1 VSATSGTSGSS
12 GNAGVSATSG
22 TSGSD
27 GAAGGSSSSG
37 TSGSDGAAGDS
48 ATSGTSGTD
57 GTNGASGVSANNAN
71 YAQYLNKKT
80 EGVSSGTLTQDT
92 WVTRT
97 INTEVVD
104 NIGISLSSNKM
115 TLPAGTYYC
124 RFWAN
129 GYNCNA
135 HQAALEET
143 YGTDTILIRGSSEYA
158 RSDDEYAATASRG
171 EGTFTLAQSTSI
183 ELIHIVGT
191 TSSSHGQ
198 GRRVYSSSA
207 GDVNT
212 NLTYADNEVYCSVE
226 FWKVDD

>member
-1 VSATSGTSGSS
+1 
-12 GNAGVSATSG
+12 
-22 TSGSD
+22 
-27 GAAGGSSSSG
+27 
-37 TSGSDGAAGDS
+37 
-48 ATSGTSGTD
+48 
-57 GTNGASGVSANNAN
+57 
-71 YAQYLNKKT
+71 
-80 EGVSSGTLTQDT
+80 
-92 WVTRT
+92 
-97 INTEVVD
+97 
-104 NIGISLSSNKM
+104 M

-124 RFWAN
+124 KFWAN
-129 GYNCNA
+129 AYNCDA

-143 YGTDTILIRGSSEYA
+143 FGTDTILIRGSSEYA
-158 RSDDEYAATASRG
+158 ADNPYYAATASRG

-198 GRRVYSSSA
+198 GRRVYSSSG